1 MTRDLNALMAF
12 MQAKHALPFDWGR
25 HRNDCVSYALGAIE
39 AQTGRRLLRRRN
51 WHDEATAAE
60 VIADMGGLARSV
72 TRRLRCIAPAAAL
85 RGDIGAVA
93 HPTFGLA
100 LVVIEGATLAGP
112 GPRGT
117 RRLPRSMLLRAWSID
132 G

>member
-1 MTRDLNALMAF
+1 MTRDLAALMDF
-12 MQAKHALPFDWGR
+12 LQARHAMPFDWGR

-39 AQTGRRLLRRRN
+39 AQTGRRLLRRRD
-51 WHDEATAAE
+51 WHDEASAAA
-60 VIADMGGLARSV
+60 VIAEMGGLARSV
-72 TRRLRCIAPAAAL
+72 TRRLRCTAPAAAM

-93 HPTFGLA
+93 HATFGIA
-100 LVVIEGATLAGP
+100 LVVVEGATLAGP
-112 GPRGT
+112 GARGT